1 MSRTVAICND
11 HRTLLNLSQ
20 FVINPSHFVIPVA
33 INLFM
38 KYHAYFGII
47 SMLTK

>member
-1 MSRTVAICND
+1 MLSVVKFRGSWVVGGGRVAICND

-33 INLFM
+33 ICL
-38 KYHAYFGII
+38 
-47 SMLTK
+47 